1 MELLVISKSKLK
13 IMLTAPDMIKYDLT
27 VPQTES
33 LSVHDR
39 EALRHLFRDA
49 KAEIG
54 FDTEGARLFVQLYS
68 SKEGGC
74 EIFVTKLPE
83 DKSTVPVWEQEQTDA
98 QGKSST
104 DLWARH
110 LSVLSEIHQTSEDR
124 LLQAIYDFKEQE
136 NPWACR
142 AYRFSGLPPLLAVCH
157 RLAATGYGTR
167 RPGRSRVYIVDH
179 GKCTD
184 WYLLLELPTSDES
197 NPFLF
202 LSEYAVLVDPDSIGV
217 YLAEHGRLIASEN
230 AVEVL
235 KTL

>member
-1 MELLVISKSKLK
+1 MELLVISESKLK

-27 VPQTES
+27 APQTES

-83 DKSTVPVWEQEQTDA
+83 SNPISTMWEHEQITD
-98 QGKSST
+98 QKNVSVDPWT
-104 DLWARH
+104 QH
-110 LSVLSEIHQTSEDR
+110 LTNTAAAYLTSEDR
-124 LLQAIYDFKEQE
+124 LLHAIYDLKERE
-136 NPWACR
+136 DPWTCR
-142 AYRFSGLPPLLAVCH
+142 AYRFSDLPSLLAVCR
-157 RLAATGYGTR
+157 RLATAGYGTR
-167 RPGRSRVYIVDH
+167 RPGKSRVYIVDH
-179 GKCTD
+179 ENFTD
-184 WYLLLELPTSDES
+184 WYLLLDLPAPDES

-202 LSEYAVLVDPDSIGV
+202 LSEYAASVDPESIGV

-230 AVEVL
+230 AVEIL
-235 KTL
+235 KKL